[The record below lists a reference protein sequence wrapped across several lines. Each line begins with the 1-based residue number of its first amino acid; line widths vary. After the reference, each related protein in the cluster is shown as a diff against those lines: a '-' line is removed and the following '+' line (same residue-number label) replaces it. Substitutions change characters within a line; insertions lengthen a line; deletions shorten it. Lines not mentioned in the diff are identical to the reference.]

1 MGNLKKGF
9 VLLASTGIILMLSY
23 YLLFVTLGIPYI
35 GLSVEKNE
43 LGTWQISDVDHLGW
57 AKQQGIKVGDT
68 VSLINE
74 IQPSGYLTIL
84 QYGAIEQAETL
95 GINKNGEL
103 IVYKVTNNMT
113 PEQVQ
118 YDIVLPTLVLVI
130 LLFFSFFLYIKKF
143 NDKSALLLIL
153 FFLAIGLSYLSAGA
167 SSRMDILGIYINRI
181 TFSLIP
187 VLFLEFLNNYFRRY
201 GLSLYNRKILF
212 PFYLSNGLLLVINTF
227 FQIYR
232 LSLSIIRYSFLAVFS
247 ISICL
252 CLYILISRYIRY
264 KNTIHK
270 PVFKII
276 IVGFSLSFFPFVILV
291 GFPSVLFGVELIP
304 GALAAAF
311 LVFLPVVFLYLIT
324 ANSL

>member
-1 MGNLKKGF
+1 MGNFKKSF
-9 VLLASTGIILMLSY
+9 VLLASVGIILMLSY
-23 YLLFVTLGIPYI
+23 HLLFVTLSIPYI

-43 LGTWQISDVDHLGW
+43 LGTWQISYVDHLGW
-57 AKQQGIKVGDT
+57 AEQQGIKVGDT

-74 IQPSGYLTIL
+74 IQPSGYLTVL
-84 QYGAIEQAETL
+84 QYGAIEQAET
-95 GINKNGEL
+95 IVVSRNGEL
-103 IVYKVTNNMT
+103 VLHKVTNNMI

-118 YDIVLPTLVLVI
+118 YHIVMPILVFII
-130 LLFFSFFLYIKKF
+130 LFIFSIFLYIRKW
-143 NDKSALLLIL
+143 NDKSALILIL
-153 FFLAIGLSYLSAGA
+153 FFLVIGLSYLSAPA
-167 SSRMDILGIYINRI
+167 SSRLDILGIYINRI

-187 VLFLEFLNNYFRRY
+187 VLFLEFLNSYFKRC
-201 GLSLYNRKILF
+201 GFSLYNRKILF
-212 PFYLSNGLLLVINTF
+212 AFYLSNGLLLVINSF
-227 FQIYR
+227 FQI
-232 LSLSIIRYSFLAVFS
+232 LGVSLSIIRYSFLAVFS
-247 ISICL
+247 ISILL

-264 KNTIHK
+264 RNTIHK